1 MISER
6 QPDMYELVRQERNMF
21 CRWLVL
27 HLACVA
33 ALLLGLFFACLY
45 MQMPDRVIILARDH
59 TVYLGNSA
67 PLDSPRVIEDAALRA
82 VYALL
87 SRRCDIRNEKAISFA
102 FTRRGQAQAKA
113 YLNETQEMFEKRKI
127 FQEVE
132 SASVETA
139 ILNGQPH
146 ALVKGILNRRGIYFG
161 HPYRHRRDFALMMR
175 LERGKSDRELPF
187 KVAGMRYWEEEQND

>member
-1 MISER
+1 M
-6 QPDMYELVRQERNMF
+6 
-21 CRWLVL
+21 
-27 HLACVA
+27 
-33 ALLLGLFFACLY
+33 
-45 MQMPDRVIILARDH
+45 
-59 TVYLGNSA
+59 
-67 PLDSPRVIEDAALRA
+67 IEDAALRA

-87 SRRCDIRNEKAISFA
+87 SRRSDIRNEKAIFFA

-139 ILNGQPH
+139 VLNGQPH

>member
-82 VYALL
+82 V
-87 SRRCDIRNEKAISFA
+87 
-102 FTRRGQAQAKA
+102 
-113 YLNETQEMFEKRKI
+113 
-127 FQEVE
+127 
-132 SASVETA
+132 
-139 ILNGQPH
+139 
-146 ALVKGILNRRGIYFG
+146 
-161 HPYRHRRDFALMMR
+161 
-175 LERGKSDRELPF
+175 
-187 KVAGMRYWEEEQND
+187 

>member
-87 SRRCDIRNEKAISFA
+87 SRRCDIRNEKAIFFA

-139 ILNGQPH
+139 VLNGQPH
-146 ALVKGILNRRGIYFG
+146 ALVKGILNRRGI
-161 HPYRHRRDFALMMR
+161 
-175 LERGKSDRELPF
+175 
-187 KVAGMRYWEEEQND
+187 